1 MLRPALC
8 ALLLPCLWLS
18 PISDTPADEKQPGL
32 EAKLEPFRG
41 RWTTSRERKEDEK
54 IRRYQL
60 VLEFK
65 GGELT
70 FFTEEGGK
78 KGNQFTL
85 KVIGVKQADGAPR
98 LVLEFGE
105 RQTYVIHYDFEGDRM
120 ILVGRLLNRPFEGF
134 SLSGEYKRVEK
145 PK

>member
-1 MLRPALC
+1 MLRSVLC
-8 ALLLPCLWLS
+8 ALVLPCLSLS
-18 PISDTPADEKQPGL
+18 PISDTLADEKQPGL
-32 EAKLEPFRG
+32 AAKLEPFRG
-41 RWTTSRERKEDEK
+41 RWTTSREKKEDEK
-54 IRRYQL
+54 VSRYEL

-65 GGELT
+65 DGELT

-85 KVIGVKQADGAPR
+85 NVIGVEQGDGAPH
-98 LVLEFGE
+98 LILGFGE
-105 RQTYVIHYDFEGDRM
+105 RSKYVIHYDFEGGRM
-120 ILVGRLLNRPFEGF
+120 ILVGRLPNRPFEGF